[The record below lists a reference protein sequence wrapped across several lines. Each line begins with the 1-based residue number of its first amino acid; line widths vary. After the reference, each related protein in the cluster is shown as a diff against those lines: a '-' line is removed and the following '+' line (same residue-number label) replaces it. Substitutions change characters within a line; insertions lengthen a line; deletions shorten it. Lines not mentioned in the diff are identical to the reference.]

1 MSTYKN
7 LIGKDVNFLTTDP
20 DNEQAEG
27 QIWYNSTAGV
37 FKDVISTNAWSSG
50 GSMITNR
57 YEIAGFGTQTA
68 AVMAV
73 GGIPGASNLV
83 EEYNGTGFT
92 SATVYP
98 ATLRNSTACGT
109 ETAGL
114 VFGGRIDP
122 PPSTIW
128 QVITR
133 EYDGSSWTTGGDMG
147 TGRYGLG
154 GAGVQTSAVA
164 FGGYNTANSNS
175 TEEYNGSSWTA
186 GNAMGT
192 ARYRLAGNGTLT
204 AALASGGSTYPYP
217 GAVQTAVEE
226 YDGTNWTNGAVLPAA
241 NRMGARSWGE
251 QTNTI
256 LSGGNTGSPSYTA
269 APATINYDGS
279 SWSTKTATLGT
290 GVAQQGSSTGTNS
303 STGLFAGG
311 QNTGATAVLGV
322 TQEYTESAN
331 VITGA
336 AWASGGNMNIGRG
349 LLASAGTSE
358 SAMLGAGGYSPAAP
372 ANNTW
377 SNVEE
382 YNGSSWSEVNNLPTI
397 KSRFRGAGTQTA
409 AVTFGGFTPLG
420 PNTNYNTTEKY
431 DGTNWTTSG
440 NMNTAR
446 CYMAGFGIQTA
457 AVSAGGATLNPDV
470 GFNKTE
476 EYNGTSWSEVNNM
489 PNYFRNQAGVGIITA
504 GVVTSG
510 KEGPSASYPG
520 IVNTTTT
527 LEYDGTN
534 WTAGGTGLIS
544 GGNASGGGTQSVAWF
559 AGYDDNKN
567 NFHYNGTSFV
577 TSASTAA
584 SHSAGGGGAP
594 QAAGV
599 IFTGGPSNTTATE
612 EFTGETSALNIKTI
626 TTS

>member
-7 LIGKDVNFLTTDP
+7 IIGKDVNFLTTDP

-27 QIWYNSTAGV
+27 QIWYNSTSNV

-133 EYDGSSWTTGGDMG
+133 EYNGSSWTTGGDMG

-164 FGGYNTANSNS
+164 FGGYATTNLNS
-175 TEEYNGSSWTA
+175 TEEYDGSSWTA

-204 AALASGGSTYPYP
+204 AALASGGTTYPYP

-322 TQEYTESAN
+322 TQEYAETAN
-331 VITGA
+331 VITGG
-336 AWASGGNMNIGRG
+336 AWASGGNLGTARNRIGG
-349 LLASAGTSE
+349 AGTQTAGLAFGGSVSPGGGEPTVTNLSE
-358 SAMLGAGGYSPAAP
+358 SYNGSSWSEGNNLGTSRYGVQGCGPQTAALAVGGVINPNSGTGATRDTEEYNGTSWTAQPDTANNFYLEGVAGIQTAAVIRSGAGGPPGPAGDY
-372 ANNTW
+372 T
-377 SNVEE
+377 EE
-382 YNGSSWSEVNNLPTI
+382 YNGSSWSANPGTI
-397 KSRFRGAGTQTA
+397 GTARYAGSFVGTLTASIYCGGEPPAPVGFLSETYDGTNFSAGPSLVVQFKRGGGAGTQTDA
-409 AVTFGGFTPLG
+409 LIFAPSTASVVT
-420 PNTNYNTTEKY
+420 
-431 DGTNWTTSG
+431 
-440 NMNTAR
+440 
-446 CYMAGFGIQTA
+446 QQ
-457 AVSAGGATLNPDV
+457 
-470 GFNKTE
+470 
-476 EYNGTSWSEVNNM
+476 YNGTSW
-489 PNYFRNQAGVGIITA
+489 
-504 GVVTSG
+504 VTSANNAT
-510 KEGPSASYPG
+510 ERDSVASSTAATASAA
-520 IVNTTTT
+520 
-527 LEYDGTN
+527 LM
-534 WTAGGTGLIS
+534 
-544 GGNASGGGTQSVAWF
+544 SGGGPGV
-559 AGYDDNKN
+559 KN
-567 NFHYNGTSFV
+567 N
-577 TSASTAA
+577 
-584 SHSAGGGGAP
+584 
-594 QAAGV
+594 
-599 IFTGGPSNTTATE
+599 TE

>member
-7 LIGKDVNFLTTDP
+7 IIGKDVNFLTTDP

-27 QIWYNSTAGV
+27 QIWYNSTSNV

-133 EYDGSSWTTGGDMG
+133 EYNGSSWTTGGDMG

-164 FGGYNTANSNS
+164 FGGYATTNLNS
-175 TEEYNGSSWTA
+175 TEEYDGSSWTA

-204 AALASGGSTYPYP
+204 AALASGGTTYPYP

-322 TQEYTESAN
+322 TQEYAETAN
-331 VITGA
+331 VITGG
-336 AWASGGNMNIGRG
+336 AWASGGNLGTARNRIGG
-349 LLASAGTSE
+349 AGTQTAGLAFGGSVSPGGGEPTVTNLSE
-358 SAMLGAGGYSPAAP
+358 SYNGSSWSEGNNLGTSRYGVQGCGPQTAALAVGGVINPNSGTGATRDTEEYNGTSWTAQPDTANNFYLEGVAGIQTAAVIRSGAGGPPGPAG
-372 ANNTW
+372 NYT
-377 SNVEE
+377 EE
-382 YNGSSWSEVNNLPTI
+382 YNGSSWSANPGTI
-397 KSRFRGAGTQTA
+397 GTARYAGSFVGTLTASIYCGGEPPAPVGFLSETYDGTNFSAGPSLVVQFKRGGGAGTQTDA
-409 AVTFGGFTPLG
+409 LIFAPSTASVVT
-420 PNTNYNTTEKY
+420 
-431 DGTNWTTSG
+431 
-440 NMNTAR
+440 
-446 CYMAGFGIQTA
+446 QQ
-457 AVSAGGATLNPDV
+457 
-470 GFNKTE
+470 
-476 EYNGTSWSEVNNM
+476 YNGTSW
-489 PNYFRNQAGVGIITA
+489 
-504 GVVTSG
+504 VTSANNAT
-510 KEGPSASYPG
+510 ERDSVASSTAATASAA
-520 IVNTTTT
+520 
-527 LEYDGTN
+527 LM
-534 WTAGGTGLIS
+534 
-544 GGNASGGGTQSVAWF
+544 SGGGPGV
-559 AGYDDNKN
+559 KN
-567 NFHYNGTSFV
+567 N
-577 TSASTAA
+577 
-584 SHSAGGGGAP
+584 
-594 QAAGV
+594 
-599 IFTGGPSNTTATE
+599 TE

>member
-20 DNEQAEG
+20 DNDAAEG

-37 FKDVISTNAWSSG
+37 FKDLLVSEAWSSG
-50 GSMITNR
+50 GNMINQR
-57 YEIAGFGTQTA
+57 AYQGSAGS
-68 AVMAV
+68 V
-73 GGIPGASNLV
+73 S
-83 EEYNGTGFT
+83 
-92 SATVYP
+92 
-98 ATLRNSTACGT
+98 
-109 ETAGL
+109 AGL
-114 VFGGRIDP
+114 VFGGSGAP
-122 PPSTIW
+122 SYPSPLTLTEEYNGSGFTAGGAMNVALAGLNGSGTQTAALAFGGFKPPSNT
-128 QVITR
+128 TADNTE
-133 EYDGSSWTTGGDMG
+133 EYDGSSWTV
-147 TGRYGLG
+147 G
-154 GAGVQTSAVA
+154 GALGTARFFLGSAKSAPQTAGLA
-164 FGGYNTANSNS
+164 FGGNPGYKTN

-186 GNAMGT
+186 GGALNQGRNQFDGAGT
-192 ARYRLAGNGTLT
+192 
-204 AALASGGSTYPYP
+204 
-217 GAVQTAVEE
+217 QTAGLAVGGQHSPPFRQLTDVEE
-226 YDGTNWTNGAVLPAA
+226 YDGSSWTSVTGIPTATEDNAASGLQTAALTYGGSSPSATANSFAYNGSTWTATPSMANARQNGA
-241 NRMGARSWGE
+241 GTG
-251 QTNTI
+251 
-256 LSGGNTGSPSYTA
+256 TGS
-269 APATINYDGS
+269 S
-279 SWSTKTATLGT
+279 SAL
-290 GVAQQGSSTGTNS
+290 STG
-303 STGLFAGG
+303 GG
-311 QNTGATAVLGV
+311 PPSNGRTITE
-322 TQEYTESAN
+322 EYTRSAN

-372 ANNTW
+372 AHNTW

-520 IVNTTTT
+520 LVNTTTT

-534 WTAGGTGLIS
+534 WTAGGTGLIT

-559 AGYDDNKN
+559 AGYNDNKN

-577 TSASTAA
+577 TSASTA
-584 SHSAGGGGAP
+584 SIHSAGGGGAP